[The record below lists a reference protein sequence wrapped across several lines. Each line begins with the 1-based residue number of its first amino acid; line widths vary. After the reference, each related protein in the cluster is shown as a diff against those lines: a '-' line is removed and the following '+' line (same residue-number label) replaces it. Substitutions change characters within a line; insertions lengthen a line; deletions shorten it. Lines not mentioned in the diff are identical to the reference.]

1 MRKEGVENT
10 GVKDSS
16 TWLKVVNR
24 KTRKMDA
31 QKMPT
36 FSYKD
41 YLSHEPEDRN
51 GCSQET
57 KKGAKI
63 DSKANEIRR
72 GHHES

>member
-1 MRKEGVENT
+1 
-10 GVKDSS
+10 
-16 TWLKVVNR
+16 
-24 KTRKMDA
+24 MDV

-51 GCSQET
+51 GCCQEA
-57 KKGAKI
+57 KKGAKK
-63 DSKANEIRR
+63 DSKANETRR